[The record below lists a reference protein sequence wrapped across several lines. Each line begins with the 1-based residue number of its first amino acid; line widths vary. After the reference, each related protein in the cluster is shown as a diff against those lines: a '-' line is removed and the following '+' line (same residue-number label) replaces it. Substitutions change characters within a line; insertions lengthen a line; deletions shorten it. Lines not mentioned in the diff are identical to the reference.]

1 MEIAGHVESM
11 VHASV
16 SRHLAVVRSCTTD
29 RLVVLAHRA
38 KIWRGEIPM
47 QIRALAIVSVL
58 AAAAGMASAQ
68 VHVESEDAPA
78 LAGGQFTGSGS
89 LSAIRGALDG
99 GLDVDMYQIRVDDWA
114 TFSATTRINAELP
127 SPVEDD
133 TQLFLFNSLGI
144 AIAMNDDAAAPY
156 GGFLSTLEAGSPIY
170 SGRTNGEVV
179 WIAISGYD
187 SDPRAAGALDIFADN
202 PFRSLARPATG
213 PGAAGALDSWAGE
226 NSTPRGSY
234 RISLT
239 GASAVPTPGALALLG
254 LGGIV
259 AGRRRRN

>member
-1 MEIAGHVESM
+1 
-11 VHASV
+11 
-16 SRHLAVVRSCTTD
+16 
-29 RLVVLAHRA
+29 
-38 KIWRGEIPM
+38 M

-89 LSAIRGALDG
+89 LSAIRGTLTG

-114 TFSATTRINAELP
+114 TFSATTRLNEELP
-127 SPVEDD
+127 APVEDD

-144 AIAMNDDAAAPY
+144 AIAMNDDAALPY
-156 GGFLSTLEAGSPIY
+156 TGFLSTLEAGSSVY

-179 WIAISGYD
+179 WIAVSGYNI
-187 SDPRAAGALDIFADN
+187 DPTAATSLIFSN
-202 PFRSLARPATG
+202 TPFRGGARNATG
-213 PGAAGALDSWAGE
+213 PGAANPVDGWVGE
-226 NSTPRGSY
+226 NNTPRGSY
-234 RISLT
+234 RITLT

-259 AGRRRRN
+259 AGRRRRH